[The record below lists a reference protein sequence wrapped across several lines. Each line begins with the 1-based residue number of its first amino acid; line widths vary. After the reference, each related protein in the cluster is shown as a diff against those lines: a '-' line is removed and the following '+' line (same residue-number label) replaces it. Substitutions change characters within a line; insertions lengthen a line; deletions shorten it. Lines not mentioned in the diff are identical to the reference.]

1 MKILI
6 IEDNP
11 TNMKFASDLLIIKGH
26 DVIQA
31 NNAEIG
37 ISRAAKERPDMIL
50 MDIQLPG
57 MDGLSAIKLL
67 RKKEETRDIKIIA
80 ITAFAMKGDREKM
93 IGAGSDGY
101 ISKPID
107 YRALLSLIEILSTK
121 GYGSHTGTD
130 SS

>member
-11 TNMKFASDLLIIKGH
+11 INMKLASDLLVIKGY

-31 NNAEIG
+31 NDAEKG
-37 ISRAAKERPDMIL
+37 IARAASESPDMIL

-67 RKKEETRDIKIIA
+67 KKKKETRDIKIVV

-93 IGAGSDGY
+93 IAAGSDGY
-101 ISKPID
+101 VSKPID
-107 YRALLSLIEILSTK
+107 YRVLLSLIEMLSSK
-121 GYGSHTGTD
+121 GYGLHTGTD
-130 SS
+130 SG